1 MGILLDLMVLFI
13 AIVATYVAARAWHY
27 VTSRPS
33 ASQVDV
39 RDRTQTLNNAIR
51 AINEHDDIWVKLSQV
66 QRAIEATKDLD
77 ESELPCKLSHL
88 EEMRIALHNDAL
100 RFKLNKMLTSLRQ
113 APDNKDKLAIGQE
126 MLRFLEDES
135 KKQAADPRLIAHY
148 EATIEEHVE
157 QLQHAAMPTEELG
170 DESYHNHLSE
180 FLDTHN
186 SLLDFSLDNDI
197 PEGVRFFDRTAIA
210 ASATCGQD
218 ELSVVFEI
226 EGHTIDPDE
235 LDNASGKALLQTI
248 YQSVHRRVSETRC
261 PRHRTAP
268 GIVVCGNSLSELSW
282 QTPGCCQ
289 QLRDAVGTQLHNH

>member
-1 MGILLDLMVLFI
+1 MVLFI

>member
-1 MGILLDLMVLFI
+1 MLFI
-13 AIVATYVAARAWHY
+13 AIVATYVAARVWRYA
-27 VTSRPS
+27 TSRPS
-33 ASQVDV
+33 APQVDV

-66 QRAIEATKDLD
+66 QRAIEAAKDLD
-77 ESELPCKLSHL
+77 ESELPCKLPQL
-88 EEMRIALHNDAL
+88 EEMRITLYNDAL
-100 RFKLNKMLTSLRQ
+100 RFKLNKMLTSLHQ
-113 APDNKDKLAIGQE
+113 AANNKNKLAIGQE

-148 EATIEEHVE
+148 EAAIEGHVE
-157 QLQHAAMPTEELG
+157 QLANATMPTAELG
-170 DESYHNHLSE
+170 DESYHNYAREL
-180 FLDTHN
+180 LDTHN

-197 PEGVRFFDRTAIA
+197 PEGVRFFDRTEIV

-235 LDNASGKALLQTI
+235 LDNAFGKALLQTI
-248 YQSVHRRVSETRC
+248 YQSVRRRVGQTRC
-261 PRHRTAP
+261 PRHGTAP
-268 GIVVCGNSLSELSW
+268 GIVVCGNSLSKLSW

-289 QLRDAVGTQLHNH
+289 QLRDAIGARLRNH